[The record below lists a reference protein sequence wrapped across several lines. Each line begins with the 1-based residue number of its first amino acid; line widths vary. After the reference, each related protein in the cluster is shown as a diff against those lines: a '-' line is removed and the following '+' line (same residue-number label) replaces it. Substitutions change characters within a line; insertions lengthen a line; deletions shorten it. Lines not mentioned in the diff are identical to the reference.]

1 MFSKLSSAVLELRQI
16 CKLVAK
22 LKGQVLDINSKIQAS
37 GVCVIEANESFSAV
51 QRKRKN
57 LNLTIEKIEQCL
69 PLLQNYI
76 RLKVSSKVHPALVQ
90 FAKCSS
96 LKCTRQKCTRH

>member
-1 MFSKLSSAVLELRQI
+1 MSYLSRITSDLRFMFSKLSSAVLELRQI

-76 RLKVSSKVHPALVQ
+76 RLKVSAVHIVHYVHAT
-90 FAKCSS
+90 C
-96 LKCTRQKCTRH
+96 R

>member
-76 RLKVSSKVHPALVQ
+76 RLKVCKVHSRLCAPISALRLVHYKLD
-90 FAKCSS
+90 A
-96 LKCTRQKCTRH
+96 R